1 MSRFL
6 HFSGGAFVARAGL
19 VVGLTSALGTLLGGC
34 GRDDSADRPLQR
46 PNIVLITVDTL
57 RADHL
62 GSYGFYRDT
71 TPRIDA
77 FAKDALVFDQAYATM
92 ATTLPS
98 HASMLTSRYPM
109 EHGITANLM
118 HGGKPFG
125 WAGNMLSFAQVAKDA
140 GYATAGFVSAA
151 PLKVPSGIAAGF
163 ETWSEPKEA
172 ERKAGETLGDAL
184 PWIEQHAKE
193 PFFLWIHFYD
203 PHWPHRA
210 PAPFNEMF
218 EGLDDTAKKEA
229 WIAERGIPERAT
241 RSNGK
246 KDTETR
252 WALDNYCAEVRYA
265 DDQFGRV
272 LDALK
277 AKGLYDNSVVVL
289 TADHGEGLNQHDWT
303 AHGLVWDE
311 QLRVPL
317 LMRFPAAAQVAPG
330 RTDKL
335 VSLIDLMPTV
345 LGRVQPLETS
355 KWRAFFENATG
366 VDALAPDFKE
376 RPVFAQRTGR
386 ELATTDSG
394 EPGEMYAITARE
406 WKFIHEP
413 TVADRLF
420 DRAKDPFELRDLAP
434 GDAASVAAR
443 RREMERMMAEQ
454 RYRLSKLEPAG
465 AGEVDPE
472 LQKQMNALGY
482 ADDGTGG
489 GMAQTPAEEP
499 KDESEPEGDDD
510 ASKPKKRAKKQP

>member
-1 MSRFL
+1 MTRSL
-6 HFSGGAFVARAGL
+6 SPSGGAAGVL
-19 VVGLTSALGTLLGGC
+19 CVLGILLSGCNGG
-34 GRDDSADRPLQR
+34 DEAENRPLKR
-46 PNIVLITVDTL
+46 PNIVLVTIDTL

-62 GSYGFYRDT
+62 GCYGFYRDT

-77 FAKDALVFDQAYATM
+77 FSKDALVFEQAYATM

-98 HASMLTSRYPM
+98 HASMLTSRYPI

-125 WAGNMLSFAQVAKDA
+125 WAGGMLSFAQVAKDA

-151 PLKVPSGIAAGF
+151 PLKVPSGIGAGF
-163 ETWSEPKEA
+163 ETWSEPKAA

-210 PAPFNEMF
+210 PEPFDGMF
-218 EGLDDTAKKEA
+218 DGLDDTAKKEA

-252 WALDNYCAEVRYA
+252 WALDNYCEEVRYA

-272 LDALK
+272 IDALK
-277 AKGLYDNSVVVL
+277 AKGLYDKSVVVL

-345 LGRVQPLETS
+345 LGRVQPLETK

-386 ELATTDSG
+386 ELATTDDG

-413 TVADRLF
+413 TVAERLF
-420 DRAKDPFELRDLAP
+420 DRAKDPFELRDISKQDP
-434 GDAASVAAR
+434 NSTAAR
-443 RREMERMMAEQ
+443 LRDIERMMAEQ
-454 RYRLSKLEPAG
+454 RYRLSKLGPAG
-465 AGEVDPE
+465 AGEMDPE
-472 LQKQMNALGY
+472 LQRQMNELGY

-489 GMAQTPAEEP
+489 GLAAPPPYEGPKDASGDAEPSEP
-499 KDESEPEGDDD
+499 K
-510 ASKPKKRAKKQP
+510 KPKAPKH

>member
-1 MSRFL
+1 MP
-6 HFSGGAFVARAGL
+6 AGRT
-19 VVGLTSALGTLLGGC
+19 VGLIVGLGILLVGCNGG
-34 GRDDSADRPLQR
+34 DEEAERPLQR
-46 PNIVLITVDTL
+46 PNIVLITIDTL

-62 GSYGFYRDT
+62 GCYGFYRDT

-77 FAKDALVFDQAYATM
+77 FAKDALVFEQAYATM

-98 HASMLTSRYPM
+98 HASMLTSRYPL

-125 WAGNMLSFAQVAKDA
+125 WAGGMLSFAQVASDA

-151 PLKVPSGIAAGF
+151 PLKAPSGIGSGF
-163 ETWSEPKEA
+163 QTWNEPKEA
-172 ERKAGETLGDAL
+172 ERKAGETLKEAL
-184 PWIEQHAKE
+184 PWIEAQSKE

-210 PAPFNEMF
+210 PEPFSDMF
-218 EGLDDTAKKEA
+218 DGLDDTAKKEA

-272 LDALK
+272 IDALK
-277 AKGLYDNSVVVL
+277 AKGLYDNSVVVV

-335 VSLIDLMPTV
+335 VSLIDMMPTV
-345 LGRVQPLETS
+345 LGRVQPLETR
-355 KWRAFFENATG
+355 KWRAFFESATG
-366 VDALAPDFKE
+366 VDALSPGFVE

-386 ELATTDSG
+386 ELATTDDG

-413 TVADRLF
+413 TVAERLF
-420 DRAKDPFELRDLAP
+420 DRSQDPFELHDISKKDP
-434 GDAASVAAR
+434 NSTTAR
-443 RREMERMMAEQ
+443 KRELERMMAEQ
-454 RYRLSKLEPAG
+454 RYRFSKLGPAT
-465 AGEVDPE
+465 AGDMDPE
-472 LQKQMNALGY
+472 LAKQMAKLGY
-482 ADDGTGG
+482 TDDGGG
-489 GMAQTPAEEP
+489 GGLVESHDEAPEQAP
-499 KDESEPEGDDD
+499 KDEGEPGDGDE
-510 ASKPKKRAKKQP
+510 SQPKKPRAKKQP